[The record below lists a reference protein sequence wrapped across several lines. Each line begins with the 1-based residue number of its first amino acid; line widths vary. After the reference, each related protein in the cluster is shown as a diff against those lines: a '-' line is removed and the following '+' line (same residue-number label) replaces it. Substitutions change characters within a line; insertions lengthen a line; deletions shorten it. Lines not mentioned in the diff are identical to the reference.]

1 LEAKTPCQYRAREQ
15 SWDRLAHKA
24 KLTYSIGRQEA
35 LSPGVAERSAR
46 FDGFDPLC
54 RRFARA
60 TSASSAQDFVIVE
73 IPDTFVGVRLFIV
86 SNLPLAV
93 QLPYFNLIF
102 IRQGRRNEMT
112 LSRIEG
118 RTEIVWL
125 NNHQTAIVQN

>member
-1 LEAKTPCQYRAREQ
+1 LGLCSAAAADVTSAC
-15 SWDRLAHKA
+15 
-24 KLTYSIGRQEA
+24 
-35 LSPGVAERSAR
+35 SAR
-46 FDGFDPLC
+46 H
-54 RRFARA
+54 
-60 TSASSAQDFVIVE
+60 FVIVE
-73 IPDTFVGVRLFIV
+73 IPDIFAGGRLFIV

-125 NNHQTAIVQN
+125 NNHLTAIVQN

>member
-1 LEAKTPCQYRAREQ
+1 LFSR
-15 SWDRLAHKA
+15 
-24 KLTYSIGRQEA
+24 
-35 LSPGVAERSAR
+35 
-46 FDGFDPLC
+46 GFT
-54 RRFARA
+54 RA
-60 TSASSAQDFVIVE
+60 TSACSARKFVIVE
-73 IPDTFVGVRLFIV
+73 IPDTFVGGRLFIV